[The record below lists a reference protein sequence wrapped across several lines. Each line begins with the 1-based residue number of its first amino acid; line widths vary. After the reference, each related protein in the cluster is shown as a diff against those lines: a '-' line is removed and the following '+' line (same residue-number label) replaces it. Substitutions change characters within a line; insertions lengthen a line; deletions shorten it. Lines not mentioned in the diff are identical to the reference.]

1 MRWFDRHPLALGA
14 YALAALLA
22 LFELAMLWQA
32 LNPDVPD
39 TYRAYYIDHS
49 TTCLPQPV
57 TGAYRL
63 GTLVDFRSGGDET
76 RELRPCGWDGPAGD
90 GVHSIGE
97 RSQLQFH
104 VGEPLDLTLALELT
118 AVTLPGPDRQHVLV
132 SADGQPLGELVVT
145 PGQTGQF
152 ALDIPATAVDQSG
165 RLTITLDYPD
175 AISPGPRTANTH
187 WRAIKLSAARLAPR

>member
-1 MRWFDRHPLALGA
+1 
-14 YALAALLA
+14 
-22 LFELAMLWQA
+22 
-32 LNPDVPD
+32 
-39 TYRAYYIDHS
+39 
-49 TTCLPQPV
+49 
-57 TGAYRL
+57 
-63 GTLVDFRSGGDET
+63 
-76 RELRPCGWDGPAGD
+76 